1 MKDVRTERR
10 TDLFGFYD
18 YLSQKIKKIFL
29 SWEFFFFNFTAEQI
43 FRNVWWRVNGWHK
56 AVLSPR
62 GLRWGDEQK
71 QLQMLMPI
79 RNEANVW
86 GTKGRKTQTLCCV
99 PGPATAPI
107 RAVFRTRAAKCECG
121 SAESV
126 YLGQLMCTVC
136 IQAFSQRKDT
146 WSLLACLEGCGTCH
160 KSCFLCLRRI
170 NSGSR
175 SAAVFP
181 PQPALAYAQ
190 NHHPCL
196 ALRTGLWPPA
206 GLLSDFATN
215 YSTSASLK
223 GWRLTMSDS

>member
-1 MKDVRTERR
+1 M
-10 TDLFGFYD
+10 
-18 YLSQKIKKIFL
+18 
-29 SWEFFFFNFTAEQI
+29 
-43 FRNVWWRVNGWHK
+43 
-56 AVLSPR
+56 LSPR
-62 GLRWGDEQK
+62 GLKWGDEQK

-107 RAVFRTRAAKCECG
+107 LAVFRTPAAKCECG

-160 KSCFLCLRRI
+160 KSCFFCLRRI

-206 GLLSDFATN
+206 GLLSDFATS